1 MAPRL
6 RVLIFLV
13 LSSIVAVYWWKIT
26 LCILM
31 TVLGGIILLI
41 GVAFVFHKQIERYNQ
56 RGIENEIDTE
66 DDTDS

>member
-1 MAPRL
+1 
-6 RVLIFLV
+6 
-13 LSSIVAVYWWKIT
+13 
-26 LCILM
+26 M

>member
-1 MAPRL
+1 VAPRL